1 MSIRDSGHYDDSQ
14 DMIERIRKLREA
26 AEKKMNAF
34 GDPAG
39 YDVRII
45 HGRKPVAGAEKQAE
59 TTQHSPTEGN
69 Q

>member
-1 MSIRDSGHYDDSQ
+1 MSLRDGGHYDESM
-14 DMIERIRKLREA
+14 DMIERIRKLKEA

-34 GDPAG
+34 GNPAD

-45 HGRKPVAGAEKQAE
+45 RGQKKKEPEAK
-59 TTQHSPTEGN
+59 PTEEPS

>member
-1 MSIRDSGHYDDSQ
+1 MSIRDSEHFDDSH
-14 DMIERIRKLREA
+14 DMIERIRKLRDA

-45 HGRKPVAGAEKQAE
+45 RGRKSELKATARESAAHE
-59 TTQHSPTEGN
+59 N
-69 Q
+69 